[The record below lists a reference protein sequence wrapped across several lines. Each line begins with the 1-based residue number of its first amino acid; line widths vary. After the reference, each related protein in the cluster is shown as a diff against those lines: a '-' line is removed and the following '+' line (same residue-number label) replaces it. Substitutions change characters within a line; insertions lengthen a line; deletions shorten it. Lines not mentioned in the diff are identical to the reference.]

1 MADARVELAPDG
13 EIREFLAGA
22 IHGFFD
28 DRLGPDITADAVR
41 GCPVLTGR
49 LSASLDHEV
58 LTDGAQLPTL
68 VVGSFP
74 DEEGRVKYAAAV
86 ELGFHGEENVRAYD
100 TKAGRH
106 VAAHTRQGN
115 TPEQPYLRP
124 ALYRQRSA

>member
-1 MADARVELAPDG
+1 MADVRVELASDADIG
-13 EIREFLAGA
+13 AFLAKATGT
-22 IHGFFD
+22 FFD

-58 LTDGAQLPTL
+58 LTDAPRLPTL

-74 DEEGRVKYAAAV
+74 DEEGPVDYAAAT
-86 ELGFHGEENVRAYD
+86 ELGFDGEEIVRAH
-100 TKAGRH
+100 TRNGRP
-106 VAAHTRQGN
+106 VAEHTRQGH

-124 ALYRQRSA
+124 ALYRKRSA

>member
-1 MADARVELAPDG
+1 MADARVEMAPEAD
-13 EIREFLAGA
+13 IRAFLAGA
-22 IHGFFD
+22 VHTFFD

-58 LTDGAQLPTL
+58 LTDAPALPTL

-74 DEEGRVKYAAAV
+74 DADGLVDYAAAT
-86 ELGFHGEENVRAYD
+86 ELGFHGQEIVRAH
-100 TKAGRH
+100 TRNGRP
-106 VAAHTRQGN
+106 VAEHTRQGN

-124 ALYRQRSA
+124 ALYRRRSA